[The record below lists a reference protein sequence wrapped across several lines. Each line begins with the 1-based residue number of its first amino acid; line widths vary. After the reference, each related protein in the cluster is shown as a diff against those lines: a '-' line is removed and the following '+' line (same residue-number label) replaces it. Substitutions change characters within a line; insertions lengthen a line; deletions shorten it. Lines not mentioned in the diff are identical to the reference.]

1 MNSQMNSQALFQQA
15 MTLHGQ
21 GRLAEA
27 DALYRRLLADTP
39 ANFQVQYRL
48 SLSLFQQQRA
58 AEALALVSAALAF
71 QPRQPEALMLRGTL
85 LASSGRREEA
95 LADFD
100 QVLAQKPEFPSALF
114 NRALALLEL
123 GRRADAVSAFDRFL
137 ARTPDSVE
145 AWLNRGAALQGLG
158 RTDEAL
164 ASYARAL
171 ERNPSHGPAWLN
183 RGTLYKDMGQFQKA
197 LESFDKAT
205 TLMPRHAGAW
215 RGRGSALVG
224 MIQFEEAL
232 KSFDAS
238 LEIVPND
245 NEVIRERNNLLDAM
259 RLFADIAPDTNPAE
273 VWHHRA
279 GFLRVNQRLDE
290 ALTALE
296 QSLASE
302 PDYLPALITTG
313 QVLTELGRTEDGMA
327 SYRRHGEVAYGGKPP
342 HAPDDPFHKQRHDEE
357 QRAYLAEQGIRGDT
371 FHLDAGARVT
381 TAVNP
386 ANAEDVAQQW
396 RQTNPQIAV
405 IDNLLTEEALEGLRR
420 FCRASTMWRRP
431 YKNGY
436 LGAMPEFGFACP
448 LLAQIADELHAV
460 FPSVIGDHTLRFLW
474 GFKYD
479 NGLSGIPMH
488 ADQAAVNVNFW
499 IAPEGANRDPASG
512 GLKIWPV
519 KPPPDWR
526 FDRYNKDEAAIRA
539 FLAEAKA
546 EPVVIPHRAN
556 RAVVFDSDLFH
567 ETDRIDF
574 ADGYLNRRINVTML
588 YGRRTF
594 RGG

>member
-1 MNSQMNSQALFQQA
+1 MNSQMNSQALFQRA
-15 MTLHGQ
+15 VTLHGQ

-27 DALYRRLLADTP
+27 DALYRQLLTDTP

-58 AEALALVSAALAF
+58 AEALAMVSAALAF
-71 QPRQPEALMLRGTL
+71 HPRQPEALMLRGTL

-100 QVLAQKPEFPSALF
+100 QVLAQKPDFPGALF

-123 GRRADAVSAFDRFL
+123 GRRVEAVRAFDRFL
-137 ARTPDSVE
+137 ALAPDSVE
-145 AWLNRGAALQGLG
+145 AWLSRGAALQELG
-158 RTDEAL
+158 RIDEAL
-164 ASYARAL
+164 ASYERAL
-171 ERNPSHGPAWLN
+171 ECDPGHGLVWLN
-183 RGTLYKDMGQFQKA
+183 RGTLYKGIGHFQKA
-197 LESFDKAT
+197 LENFDKAVA
-205 TLMPRHAGAW
+205 LMPRHAGAW
-215 RGRGSALVG
+215 RGRGSALTG
-224 MIQFEEAL
+224 LLQFEEAL

-238 LEIVPND
+238 LEIAPGAP
-245 NEVIRERNNLLDAM
+245 EVIRERNNLLDAM
-259 RLFADIAPDTNPAE
+259 RLFADIPPGADPAE

-279 GFLRVNQRLDE
+279 GFLRVNQHLDE
-290 ALTALE
+290 ALTALD
-296 QSLASE
+296 QSLASKR
-302 PDYLPALITTG
+302 DYLPALITKG
-313 QVLTELGRTEDGMA
+313 QILTELGRTEEGVA
-327 SYRRHGEVAYGGKPP
+327 SYRHHAELAYGGKPP
-342 HAPDDPFHKQRHDEE
+342 RGSDDPPHKQRHDGE
-357 QRAYLAEQGIRGDT
+357 QRAYLAEQGIRGDG

-381 TAVNP
+381 AAVNP
-386 ANAEDVAQQW
+386 ANAKDVASQW
-396 RQTNPQIAV
+396 RRNSPQIAV
-405 IDNLLTEEALEGLRR
+405 IDNLLTQEALEGLRR
-420 FCRASTMWRRP
+420 FCHLSTMWRRP
-431 YKNGY
+431 YRHGY

-460 FPSVIGDHTLRFLW
+460 FPSVIGEHTLRFLW

-479 NGLSGIPMH
+479 SHLSGIPMH

-499 IAPEGANRDPASG
+499 IAPEDANRDPASG

-519 KPPPDWR
+519 KPPPDWN

-539 FLAEAKA
+539 FLAEVGA